1 MARDMWT
8 MINRELAKLESA
20 AGGRTSATPQLDML
34 RETMQYA
41 KEDRAWKERKNA
53 QMQKMMDLQIEGYR
67 TNFGEADIEKK
78 QDRLQQYIDKNQG
91 NMNDITLEYA
101 NLLKENIK
109 DHGDKVGKFKND
121 IDMLE
126 VNRDEWLIKADDY
139 SARGTA
145 LDEKDYG
152 DIENSIDDYVRMKNE
167 MIENNADF
175 LQLPAYKHV
184 LTNMVGQEAVI
195 NDLLKEAKDQGVI
208 TP

>member
-1 MARDMWT
+1 MWT

-91 NMNDITLEYA
+91 NMTDITLEYA
-101 NLLKENIK
+101 NLLKEKKKDSKTITISIK
-109 DHGDKVGKFKND
+109 V
-121 IDMLE
+121 I
-126 VNRDEWLIKADDY
+126 W
-139 SARGTA
+139 
-145 LDEKDYG
+145 
-152 DIENSIDDYVRMKNE
+152 MK
-167 MIENNADF
+167 
-175 LQLPAYKHV
+175 LH
-184 LTNMVGQEAVI
+184 
-195 NDLLKEAKDQGVI
+195 
-208 TP
+208 